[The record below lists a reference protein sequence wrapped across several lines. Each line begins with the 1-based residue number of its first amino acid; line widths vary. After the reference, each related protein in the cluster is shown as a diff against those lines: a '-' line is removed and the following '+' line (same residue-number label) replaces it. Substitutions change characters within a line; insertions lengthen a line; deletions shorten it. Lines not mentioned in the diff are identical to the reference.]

1 MGEDKKEYNPL
12 AERIKKLKKYSEAP
26 EKIYWGGPD
35 SDKESFQHYI
45 DDINLKLN
53 VLINEFDT
61 LVGIV
66 HAVAKKNDDQLLRSI
81 SDSLKKNKN

>member
-1 MGEDKKEYNPL
+1 MSKEKKEYNPL
-12 AERIKKLKKYSEAP
+12 AERIKKLKEYSEAP
-26 EKIYWGGPD
+26 EKIYWCGPD
-35 SDKESFQHYI
+35 ADKESFQHYI
-45 DDINLKLN
+45 DDINLKFN

-66 HAVAKKNDDQLLRSI
+66 HAVAKKHDDQLLRSI